1 MKLFTLEER
10 QKLLNDELRRIV
22 QIIKNEYDPERI
34 ILFGSMAGK
43 RIHEWSDIDLLVI
56 KKTSKRLID
65 RTLEVGRLV
74 HPRVGIDLFIYTPEE
89 YELLLRERSSF
100 LLSVLETGETVY
112 EKRDGGLAEA
122 REIGSSVGG
131 ISLREELVQNGL
143 LSCPT
148 GCGKSLEIPFC

>member
-10 QKLLNDELRRIV
+10 QKLLNDELSRIV
-22 QIIKNEYDPERI
+22 QIIKREYDPERI

-74 HPRVGIDLFIYTPEE
+74 HPKVGIDLFIYTPEE

-112 EKRDGGLAEA
+112 EKRDGGVAEA
-122 REIGSSVGG
+122 RE
-131 ISLREELVQNGL
+131 
-143 LSCPT
+143 
-148 GCGKSLEIPFC
+148 

>member
-10 QKLLNDELRRIV
+10 QKLLTDELRRIV

-112 EKRDGGLAEA
+112 EKRDGGVAEA
-122 REIGSSVGG
+122 RE
-131 ISLREELVQNGL
+131 
-143 LSCPT
+143 
-148 GCGKSLEIPFC
+148 

>member
-112 EKRDGGLAEA
+112 EKRDGGVAET
-122 REIGSSVGG
+122 RE
-131 ISLREELVQNGL
+131 
-143 LSCPT
+143 
-148 GCGKSLEIPFC
+148 

>member
-1 MKLFTLEER
+1 MKLFTVEER
-10 QKLLNDELRRIV
+10 QKLLNDELKRII

-65 RTLEVGRLV
+65 RTLELGRLI
-74 HPRVGIDLFIYTPEE
+74 HPTVGIDLFIYTPEE

-112 EKRDGGLAEA
+112 EKRDEGMAEA
-122 REIGSSVGG
+122 RE
-131 ISLREELVQNGL
+131 
-143 LSCPT
+143 
-148 GCGKSLEIPFC
+148 

>member
-34 ILFGSMAGK
+34 ILFGSMAEK

-112 EKRDGGLAEA
+112 EKRDGGVAET
-122 REIGSSVGG
+122 RE
-131 ISLREELVQNGL
+131 
-143 LSCPT
+143 
-148 GCGKSLEIPFC
+148 